1 MNWLLRIVNFSKVCR
16 LEVMVAVQGF
26 LNVGRGGRS
35 RVENLYRM
43 INKLNKSPKLK
54 SLNCL
59 HMCEL

>member
-1 MNWLLRIVNFSKVCR
+1 
-16 LEVMVAVQGF
+16 MVAVQGF
-26 LNVGRGGRS
+26 LNVGRGGRRS

-43 INKLNKSPKLK
+43 INKLNKSPRLK

>member
-1 MNWLLRIVNFSKVCR
+1 
-16 LEVMVAVQGF
+16 MVAVQGF
-26 LNVGRGGRS
+26 LIVGRGGRRP

-43 INKLNKSPKLK
+43 INKLNKSPRLK

>member
-1 MNWLLRIVNFSKVCR
+1 
-16 LEVMVAVQGF
+16 MVVQGF
-26 LNVGRGGRS
+26 LNVGRGSRRS

-43 INKLNKSPKLK
+43 INKLNRSPRLK